1 MNTFYEFFAGGG
13 MARAGLGANWNCLF
27 ANDFCENKAQSY
39 AANWGGEHLVV
50 ADINRLSA
58 SDLPGLADLAWA
70 SFPCQD
76 LSLAGNGAGL
86 HGERSGSFWGF
97 WNILQGLARQGRKPG
112 LVMLENVFGAVTSHG
127 GRDFEAILE
136 ALAGEGY
143 RFGAMIIDA
152 MHFVP
157 QSRPRLFILG

>member
-1 MNTFYEFFAGGG
+1 MNTFYEFFAGC
-13 MARAGLGANWNCLF
+13 MARAGLGPNWNCLF
-27 ANDFCENKAQSY
+27 ANDFCEKKTQSY

-58 SDLPGLADLAWA
+58 ADFPGQADLAWA

-86 HGERSGSFWGF
+86 QGERSGSFWGF
-97 WNILQGLARQGRKPG
+97 WNIIQGLARQGRKSA

-136 ALAGEGY
+136 ALAGEGEEY
-143 RFGAMIIDA
+143 RFGAIMNRA
-152 MHFVP
+152 NE
-157 QSRPRLFILG
+157 S